1 MVANAFQEAND
12 LVALKAR
19 ASDVVEEV

>member
-19 ASDVVEEV
+19 TSDVVEEV